1 MTVSLIPNSAG
12 MNPYIRFSFSVLMVT
27 IIATGCG
34 AFPGNLP
41 PTFIPEEYLP
51 TAIELTAQA
60 LVDEGL
66 IEITPAPQPTSDPDI
81 PTRTPIPTET
91 SAPSNLEGEITPTQ
105 TIDLVLDNPEP
116 LTLPD
121 PLPYGEIQII
131 RPGRLSRV
139 TSPFTIHAY
148 LAPLQSDREENSSY
162 QVSLYG
168 EDGQLLVEYAFTR
181 EAGQVRNTHLVKEIS
196 FDISGAAESARLEVS
211 SRDSY
216 GRLSSL
222 ASTDLILLS
231 EGDPEI
237 KSIQDLYE
245 NLIIQ
250 QPIPSTLIQ
259 GDVLI
264 LQGITR
270 FAPGDQL
277 VVELL
282 NREGGLVGSDVLQVT
297 NENLGF
303 GYRPFEG
310 EISFQV
316 GFSSWIRV
324 QVSAKDGKFSGIQ
337 HISSVEV
344 LVSP

>member
-1 MTVSLIPNSAG
+1 MSLTLKPAG
-12 MNPYIRFSFSVLMVT
+12 MIPLVRFLFSTLMVT

-41 PTFIPEEYLP
+41 PTFMPEEYLP

-60 LVDEGL
+60 LVDEGFIKL
-66 IEITPAPQPTSDPDI
+66 TLTPHSSSDPGN
-81 PTRTPIPTET
+81 PTRTPTPTET
-91 SAPSNLEGEITPTQ
+91 STPSNLEGEITPTQ
-105 TIDLVLDNPEP
+105 TIDLVLDSPEP

-148 LAPLQSDREENSSY
+148 LAPPQNDREEDSSY
-162 QVSLYG
+162 QVSLFG
-168 EDGQLLVEYAFTR
+168 EEGQLLVGFAITR
-181 EAGQVRNTHLVKEIS
+181 ETGQTGNIHLVQEIS
-196 FDISGAAESARLEVS
+196 FEISGAAESARLEVS
-211 SRDSY
+211 SQDGY

-231 EGDPEI
+231 GGDQDI

-250 QPIPSTLIQ
+250 QPIQSTLIQ

-277 VVELL
+277 LVELL
-282 NREGGLVGSDVLQVT
+282 NREGGLVGSDVLQV
-297 NENLGF
+297 NNDNLGF

-310 EISFQV
+310 EIPFQV
-316 GFSSWIRV
+316 GSSSWIRV
-324 QVSAKDGKFSGIQ
+324 QVSAMDGKFSGIQ
-337 HISSVEV
+337 HSSSVEV